1 MPDSSVASTLKEDGT
16 VMTGAVVSCTVIWKD
31 PVDVLPLE
39 SKAEQLTTVA
49 PSANV
54 SPELGAQVTGSEP
67 STMSLAEAEKIT
79 VAPSG
84 L

>member
-1 MPDSSVASTLKEDGT
+1 M
-16 VMTGAVVSCTVIWKD
+16 MTGEVVSCTVIWKD
-31 PVDVLPLE
+31 PVDVLPLASE
-39 SKAEQLTTVA
+39 AEQLTTVV

-54 SPELGAQVTGSEP
+54 SPELGVQVTGSEP

>member
-1 MPDSSVASTLKEDGT
+1 MPDSSVASTLKEDGI

-31 PVDVLPLE
+31 PVDVLPSASE
-39 SKAEQLTTVA
+39 AEQLTTVV
-49 PSANV
+49 PSENV
-54 SPELGAQVTGSEP
+54 SPEIGAQVTGSEP
-67 STMSLAEAEKIT
+67 STMSLAEAEKVT